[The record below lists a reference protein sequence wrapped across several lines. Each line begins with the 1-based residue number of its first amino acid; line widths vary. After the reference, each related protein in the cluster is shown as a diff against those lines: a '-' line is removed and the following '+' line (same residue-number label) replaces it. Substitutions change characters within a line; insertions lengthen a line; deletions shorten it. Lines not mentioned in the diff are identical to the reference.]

1 MSTPAQSEGRLQQQG
16 SERQHASVVDG
27 LQGLR
32 SRLSG
37 IKDSFSSLKGRWSGQ
52 HRSSQEHPRAPGP
65 STPATPSVSHPQQ
78 QRTPSS

>member
-1 MSTPAQSEGRLQQQG
+1 MQQG
-16 SERQHASVVDG
+16 AERHTGVADG

-52 HRSSQEHPRAPGP
+52 HRSSQDQLRPPGP
-65 STPATPSVSHPQQ
+65 ALPGTPPVSHPQQ
-78 QRTPSS
+78 RSPST

>member
-1 MSTPAQSEGRLQQQG
+1 MQQG
-16 SERQHASVVDG
+16 AERHTGVADG

-52 HRSSQEHPRAPGP
+52 HRSSQDHLRPPGP
-65 STPATPSVSHPQQ
+65 PLPGTPPVSHPQP
-78 QRTPSS
+78 RAPST